1 MALVIADRVK
11 ETTTTTGTGTINLAG
26 AASGF
31 QSFVSGVGTTNT
43 TYYAITDAN
52 GAWEIGIGTVTDASP
67 DTLSRTTILASS
79 TGAKLSLSSGTHTVF
94 GTYPADAAVH
104 LDAGVN
110 LTYGGVVIASGS
122 DADGAVQSTT
132 ALTNGQLLI
141 GRTGNTPSTATL
153 TGGTGVD
160 VTNASGSITV
170 YLDLSELTT
179 STSDADG
186 DYFVVVDTDDN

>member
-26 AASGF
+26 AVSGF

-43 TYYAITDAN
+43 TYYTITDAN

-94 GTYPADAAVH
+94 GTYPADAAVY

-141 GRTGNTPSTATL
+141 GRTGNTPSTGTL

-186 DYFVVVDTDDN
+186 FC